1 MAKKINTS
9 VLATS
14 AATISLCSAVPLHKM
29 SNEALVQLIQS
40 GDDQDGRA
48 EQQLYR
54 NCEKA
59 MKKIH
64 DYGRDGYKC
73 KHKSKYALSY
83 EEALEDIYFRVF
95 RGAIRCYNPGKL
107 GKDGKPAS
115 FLTFLGRKMF
125 FGAQDRID
133 AASNP
138 TKAKKDKDVD
148 FRPKFYNYDMV
159 ENFLMSDNNP
169 KDDYEG
175 SDFNVDGYASDRFS
189 MDANVGERLEMDC
202 VDDSFVKVRE
212 NQVMYDVI
220 AKDQKLADAKV
231 QQIFDL
237 FPVGSRER
245 KFLEK
250 WMEMERA
257 GEKVNQTTVSQNLHL
272 NEKQP
277 VKNHRHRGSKLMKN
291 VLKVIAKSGVT
302 INSLCA

>member
-14 AATISLCSAVPLHKM
+14 TATINLSSAVPLHKM
-29 SNEALVQLIQS
+29 SNEELVQLIQS

-73 KHKSKYALSY
+73 KHKSKYALTY

-95 RGAIRCYNPGKL
+95 RGAIRCYNPNKL

-125 FGAQDRID
+125 WGAQDRID

-138 TKAKKDKDVD
+138 TKAKKDKEVD
-148 FRPKFYNYDMV
+148 LRPKFYNYDMV

-175 SDFNVDGYASDRFS
+175 SDFNVDGYASDPSPWMQMLVNALKWTMRVIPLERF
-189 MDANVGERLEMDC
+189 
-202 VDDSFVKVRE
+202 
-212 NQVMYDVI
+212 
-220 AKDQKLADAKV
+220 AKA
-231 QQIFDL
+231 
-237 FPVGSRER
+237 R
-245 KFLEK
+245 
-250 WMEMERA
+250 
-257 GEKVNQTTVSQNLHL
+257 
-272 NEKQP
+272 
-277 VKNHRHRGSKLMKN
+277 
-291 VLKVIAKSGVT
+291 
-302 INSLCA
+302 

>member
-14 AATISLCSAVPLHKM
+14 TATINLSSAVPLHKM
-29 SNEALVQLIQS
+29 SNEELVQLIQS
-40 GDDQDGRA
+40 GADQDGRA
-48 EQQLYR
+48 EEQLYR

-133 AASNP
+133 ASSNP

-148 FRPKFYNYDMV
+148 LRPKFYNYDMV

-189 MDANVGERLEMDC
+189 MDANVGERLEMDYEG
-202 VDDSFVKVRE
+202 DSVGKIRE
-212 NQVMYDVI
+212 SQVMYGVV
-220 AKDQKLADAKV
+220 AKDQALADAKV
-231 QQIFDL
+231 LQIMNL
-237 FPVGSRER
+237 FPAGSRER

-250 WMEMERA
+250 WLEMERT

-277 VKNHRHRGSKLMKN
+277 VKNHRHRGSKLMKG
-291 VLKVIAKSGVT
+291 VLEAIAKSGVT